1 MIPKYV
7 TSTNHRSE
15 IRKCAKTLFPSQALS
30 EVSHNATTQV
40 RVVKNTTKPPPQ
52 GVMTHLVQWP
62 ADIDGAVLND
72 IINNLRQRGGKIWVR
87 KLKKKNTKI
96 F

>member
-1 MIPKYV
+1 M
-7 TSTNHRSE
+7 
-15 IRKCAKTLFPSQALS
+15 SQAPIIVPKS
-30 EVSHNATTQV
+30 ENVRRHCSLHRPYLKYHNATTQV

-72 IINNLRQRGGKIWVR
+72 IINNLRQRGGEIWVR